1 MVSKESYSEMQKY
14 ANKCKLICKCHL
26 IFVLLQ
32 RNFHNLTYFWFL
44 R

>member
-14 ANKCKLICKCHL
+14 ANICKLICKCHL

-32 RNFHNLTYFWFL
+32 RNFHKLTKRFPTS
-44 R
+44 